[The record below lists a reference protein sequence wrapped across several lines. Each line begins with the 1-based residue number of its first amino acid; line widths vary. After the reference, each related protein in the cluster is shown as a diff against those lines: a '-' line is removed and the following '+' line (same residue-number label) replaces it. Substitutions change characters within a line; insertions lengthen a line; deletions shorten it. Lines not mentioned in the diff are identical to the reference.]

1 MKVTDRQLVLIAQAH
16 QRQLL
21 TIREAAA
28 ATVGRLWDRFMTG
41 PEDRAANQFVTAAS
55 ATLASAQPAA
65 VLAAL
70 NFVATYTSAA
80 TDTPP
85 PAAVTELDPAPFL
98 RPRGADIA
106 TSDVLRR
113 SVIQFRSDL
122 GNGAPFI
129 QAKDSA
135 RARVVQTARTEP
147 MLSARAATSEAM
159 KTEPRIVGYRR
170 VPDAGACTFCLLIST
185 RRYRDSELSPVHP
198 GCGCTVAPIIADR
211 DPGEVLDT
219 GLVSQLMSADPALG
233 RRGDARGRARDVS
246 ATIHEHGELGPTVYP
261 SGVEFTAA

>member
-1 MKVTDRQLVLIAQAH
+1 MLASDRQLVLLAQAH

-21 TIREAAA
+21 SIREAAA
-28 ATVGRLWDRFMTG
+28 VTVGRLWDRFMTG
-41 PEDRAANQFVTAAS
+41 PEDGPANQFITAAS
-55 ATLASAQPAA
+55 ATLGSAQPAA

-70 NFVATYTSAA
+70 NFVATYTAAA

-85 PAAVTELDPAPFL
+85 PAVVTELDPTPFL
-98 RPRGADIA
+98 RPRGADVA

-113 SVIQFRSDL
+113 SVVQFRSAL
-122 GNGAPFI
+122 GNGVPFM

-135 RARVVQTARTEP
+135 RARVVQVARTEP

-170 VPDAGACTFCLLIST
+170 VPDAGACSFCLLIST
-185 RRYRDSELSPVHP
+185 RRYRDSDLSPVHP
-198 GCGCTVAPIIADR
+198 GCGCTVAPIVGTR
-211 DPGEVLDT
+211 DPGEVLDNA
-219 GLVSQLMSADPALG
+219 LVSRLMAADPALG
-233 RRGDARGRARDVS
+233 RRGDARDVAREAA

-261 SGVEFTAA
+261 SGVTFTAA